1 MKKIIILIIT
11 IAAIW
16 FASLFY
22 AGFTTESKTRGYAEK
37 INEFYKQQ
45 QLGFE
50 VKLSKFESSLFG
62 AKIQYKINVNPYEML
77 GIPKN
82 LIEEDKSFKQLS
94 KVFNKPIFISQN
106 IKYGPIFFGESVE
119 FGMAKFDFES
129 KLTDIARL
137 IANSINARVDEKDR
151 ESSEKIEKIITEIKN
166 FTKNDIVIKYQ
177 SILPYFSNNMTFNG
191 SVSEIDIKDGAG
203 AREFKVDK
211 ITMNGEVNIDNFTG
225 KLNTTFPRIVFI
237 EGGLK
242 ANIENLTLD
251 YNINEFIDAYNYF
264 GEFDFKAQ
272 KVTIPVDGDNMS
284 FGAGITSVVSKNQT
298 KELSDISFNLNLE
311 ALEYPKTASQL
322 PFDLPKNIGLKFG
335 LNGINMSALSKL
347 AKELKLNINNLTN
360 DEDGFKEFIK
370 SVPSKAEDIFVKDKT
385 KFLVK
390 AELKTKNFPK
400 FNNFIGVEVVYKF
413 AKGDFKKLINANKTD
428 RVAILKTKF
437 DAFLSANLNAE
448 SLKAVEMFLAMP
460 IQMGAIIKDG
470 NVYKSDIKY
479 QNSKLIVNDKDLTP
493 MLDSIK

>member
-11 IAAIW
+11 IVAIW

-22 AGFTTESKTRGYAEK
+22 ASATTESKARNYAEK

-62 AKIQYKINVNPYEML
+62 AKMQYKINVNPYEML
-77 GIPKN
+77 GIPKD
-82 LIEEDKSFKQLS
+82 LMEEDKSFKQLS
-94 KVFNKPIFISQN
+94 KVFNKPIFISQD
-106 IKYGPIFFGESVE
+106 IKYGPIFFGEGVE
-119 FGMAKFDFES
+119 FGMAKFGFES

-137 IANSINARVDEKDR
+137 IATSINARVDEKDK

-191 SVSEIDIKDGAG
+191 SVSEINIHSKKIGSQ
-203 AREFKVDK
+203 FKMDK
-211 ITMNGEVNIDNFTG
+211 VIMNGEANIDDLTG

-237 EGGLK
+237 EGGLQK

-272 KVTIPVDGDNMS
+272 KVTIPIDGDNMS
-284 FGAGITSVVSKNQT
+284 FGVGITSVVSKNQT
-298 KELSDISFNLNLE
+298 KELSDINFNLNLE
-311 ALEYPKTASQL
+311 VLEYPKTASQL

-347 AKELKLNINNLTN
+347 AKEFKLNINNLTN

-370 SVPSKAEDIFVKDKT
+370 SVPSKAEYIFVKDKT

-400 FNNFIGVEVVYKF
+400 FNNFVGVEVVYKF

-493 MLDSIK
+493 MLDSI